1 MNDDCIRSYKRDN
14 LRKGVYLLPNLVTA
28 GGIFAGFYSII
39 ASTDGNF
46 ARAAWFILLAGI
58 FDGLDGKVARLTGT
72 SSKFGV
78 ELDSLA
84 DVISFGVAPG
94 VLLYNWA
101 LRPFGKL
108 GWLAAFLF
116 VICGALRLA
125 RFNVQVSTVESKRF
139 VGLPIP
145 AAAGI
150 VATCVL
156 LFYELGGTGTVKMFS
171 MVVLV
176 FALAFLMVSN
186 VKYFSLKDPEL
197 FKRQPFMMLV
207 GAIMIMI
214 LIVAKP
220 EIMLFCIGMIYMF
233 SGPVGHLL
241 QRNKGQST
249 EIPQSDEE
257 EVPAAEMTVSEDQKT
272 SSE

>member
-1 MNDDCIRSYKRDN
+1 MTDDCLRSEKREN
-14 LRKGVYLLPNLVTA
+14 LRKGVYLLPNLITA
-28 GGIFAGFYSII
+28 GGIFAGFYVII
-39 ASTDGNF
+39 ATTDGNY
-46 ARAAWFILLAGI
+46 ATAAWFILLAAI

-94 VLLYNWA
+94 VLLYVWA

-108 GWLAAFLF
+108 GWLAAFLY

-139 VGLPIP
+139 VGMPIP
-145 AAAGI
+145 AAACI

-156 LFYELGGTGTVKMFS
+156 LFYELGGTGTIKMVS
-171 MVVLV
+171 MVALV
-176 FALAFLMVSN
+176 FLLAFLMICN
-186 VKYFSLKDPEL
+186 IEYLSLKDPEL

-207 GAIMIMI
+207 IAIMLLIV
-214 LIVAKP
+214 IVAKP
-220 EIMLFCIGMIYMF
+220 EIMLFLIGMTYLV
-233 SGPVGHLL
+233 SGPIVHYLKRRKERQEKNNL
-241 QRNKGQST
+241 PIES
-249 EIPQSDEE
+249 
-257 EVPAAEMTVSEDQKT
+257 
-272 SSE
+272 

>member
-1 MNDDCIRSYKRDN
+1 MTDDCLRKEKREN
-14 LRKGVYLLPNLVTA
+14 LRKGVYLLPNLITA
-28 GGIFAGFYSII
+28 GGIFAGFYVII
-39 ASTDGNF
+39 ATTDGNYKT
-46 ARAAWFILLAGI
+46 AAWFILVAAI

-94 VLLYNWA
+94 VLLYVWA

-108 GWLAAFLF
+108 GWLAAFLY

-139 VGLPIP
+139 IGMPIP
-145 AAAGI
+145 AAACI

-156 LFYELGGTGTVKMFS
+156 LFYELGGTGTVKMVS

-176 FALAFLMVSN
+176 FLLAFLMVCN
-186 VKYFSLKDPEL
+186 IKYLSLKDPEL
-197 FKRQPFMMLV
+197 FKRQPFIILV
-207 GAIMIMI
+207 VAIISLI
-214 LIVAKP
+214 VIVAKP
-220 EIMLFCIGMIYMF
+220 EIMLFLIGMAYLV
-233 SGPVGHLL
+233 SGPVLHFFVPG
-241 QRNKGQST
+241 KKK
-249 EIPQSDEE
+249 SD
-257 EVPAAEMTVSEDQKT
+257 DQEKM
-272 SSE
+272 SDH

>member
-1 MNDDCIRSYKRDN
+1 MTDNDCLRNEKREN
-14 LRKGVYLLPNLVTA
+14 LRKGVYVLPNLITA
-28 GGIFAGFYSII
+28 AGIFAGFYSII
-39 ASTDGNF
+39 ATTDGNF
-46 ARAAWFILLAGI
+46 ETAAWFILLAAI

-94 VLLYNWA
+94 VLLYVWA

-108 GWLAAFLF
+108 GWLAAFLY

-139 VGLPIP
+139 IGLPIP
-145 AAAGI
+145 AAACI

-156 LFYELGGTGTVKMFS
+156 LFYELGGSGTIKMVS

-176 FALAFLMVSN
+176 FLLAFLMVSN
-186 VKYFSLKDPEL
+186 IKYVSLKDPDL
-197 FKRQPFMMLV
+197 FKRQPFMTLV
-207 GAIMIMI
+207 VAI
-214 LIVAKP
+214 LSLVVIVAKP
-220 EIMLFCIGMIYMF
+220 QIMLFLIGITYLF
-233 SGPVGHLL
+233 SGPV
-241 QRNKGQST
+241 
-249 EIPQSDEE
+249 
-257 EVPAAEMTVSEDQKT
+257 VSFLSWRKKRHAVK
-272 SSE
+272 

>member
-1 MNDDCIRSYKRDN
+1 MSDDCIRSYKRDN

-28 GGIFAGFYSII
+28 GGIFAGFYAII

-46 ARAAWFILLAGI
+46 SRAAWFILLAGI

-72 SSKFGV
+72 TSKFGV

-101 LRPFGKL
+101 LQPFGKL
-108 GWLAAFLF
+108 GWLAAFLY

-145 AAAGI
+145 AAAAI

-156 LFYELGGTGTVKMFS
+156 LFYELGGTGTIKMVS

-176 FALAFLMVSN
+176 FLLAFLMVSN
-186 VKYFSLKDPEL
+186 IKYFSLKDPDL
-197 FKRQPFMMLV
+197 FKRQPFIMLV
-207 GAIMIMI
+207 VAIMLLIV
-214 LIVAKP
+214 IVAKP
-220 EIMLFCIGMIYMF
+220 EVMLFVIGMIYMF
-233 SGPVGHLL
+233 SGPFEMLY
-241 QRNKGQST
+241 NKRRGITQS
-249 EIPQSDEE
+249 ESSPEPEE
-257 EVPAAEMTVSEDQKT
+257 
-272 SSE
+272 

>member
-1 MNDDCIRSYKRDN
+1 MTDECLREEKREN
-14 LRKGVYLLPNLVTA
+14 LRKGVYLLPNLITA
-28 GGIFAGFYSII
+28 GGIFAGFFVII
-39 ASTDGNF
+39 SSSDGHYET
-46 ARAAWFILLAGI
+46 AAWFILLAAI

-72 SSKFGV
+72 ASKFGV

-94 VLLYNWA
+94 VLLYGWA

-108 GWLAAFLF
+108 GWLAAFLY

-125 RFNVQVSTVESKRF
+125 RFNVQVSTVESRRF

-145 AAAGI
+145 AAACI

-156 LFYELGGTGTVKMFS
+156 LFYKLGGTGTVKMVS

-176 FALAFLMVSN
+176 FLLAFLMVSN
-186 VKYFSLKDPEL
+186 IKYLSLKDPEL

-207 GAIMIMI
+207 LAIFL
-214 LIVAKP
+214 LIVIIAQP
-220 EIMLFCIGMIYMF
+220 VVMLFLIGMAYMV
-233 SGPVGHLL
+233 SGPVMYYFSWRKARL
-241 QRNKGQST
+241 RKG
-249 EIPQSDEE
+249 E
-257 EVPAAEMTVSEDQKT
+257 AAKA
-272 SSE
+272 